1 MTDAARAAFADRA
14 LRWLFRPVDAAW
26 LAGFRIAF
34 GALIAVSMQRF
45 LVYGWVDKILVAPR
59 FRFKYWGFEWVEPL
73 SASGMHLLFWVLFGL
88 ACATMLGL
96 AFRIVTPLLALGVAY
111 IQLLDVTIYLNHYYL
126 VALLAALLSLSP
138 ANRIWSVD
146 ALLRAWWLRRR
157 GLETSTPTV
166 SAVWHVLFRAQVG
179 IVYTFAGLAKAQSDW
194 LLHGQPLRIW
204 LGANTHLPVLG
215 PLFTLDAVPLAM
227 SWCGFLFDLT
237 IAWWLSFRKT
247 RPWAFLAVLLFH
259 VMTKLLFNIGMFPFI
274 MVCAALVFFSP
285 SWPRIFLASLAT
297 FGGALA
303 RRLGL
308 GFAFAAQVANWGR
321 APQSPAERA
330 TPSANLRSAWAWRR
344 CGVALACAYCAL
356 QVALP
361 LRYLAYGGNVLW
373 HEQGMRFSW
382 RVMVRVKG
390 GGTTFVVRDRSTGRV
405 WHVNP
410 REYLTPLQEAEMSSQ
425 PDLILQ
431 LAHHI
436 RKDLEAQGLGPLEIR
451 AESRVTL
458 NGRRSAALIDPDVDL
473 TTIRDGLA
481 RADWILPAPEAPPP
495 HTRPVL

>member
-1 MTDAARAAFADRA
+1 MTDQGPRPIGERA
-14 LRWLFRPVDAAW
+14 LGWLFRPVDAAW

-146 ALLRAWWLRRR
+146 ALLRAWWRRRR
-157 GLETSTPTV
+157 GLEASAATV

-215 PLFTLDAVPLAM
+215 PLFTLDAVPLVM

-237 IAWWLSFRKT
+237 IPWWLSFRKT
-247 RPWAFLAVLLFH
+247 RPWAFLVVLFFH

-285 SWPRIFLASLAT
+285 SWPRALLGT
-297 FGGALA
+297 FARIGGLLM
-303 RRLGL
+303 RRPSEVPGWLVPPRL
-308 GFAFAAQVANWGR
+308 
-321 APQSPAERA
+321 PILS
-330 TPSANLRSAWAWRR
+330 TPSGSWVGRR
-344 CGVALACAYCAL
+344 CGVALAALYCAL
-356 QVALP
+356 QIALP

-390 GGTTFVVRDRSTGRV
+390 GGTTFVVRDKSTGRV
-405 WHVNP
+405 WHVSP

-436 RKDLEAQGLGPLEIR
+436 REDLEAQGFGPLEIR

-458 NGRRSAALIDPDVDL
+458 NGRRSVALIDPTVDL

-481 RADWILPAPEAPPP
+481 RADWILPAPETPPP